1 MERRYKAILVGN
13 GTMGGRHRARFE
25 MCGVEFVAVLDN
37 QKDFDGIVD
46 RLNAGDLPAGSR
58 TAGGLLADFAV
69 IASPASSH
77 YGYAKFFLERK
88 IPVFVEKPLAIA
100 GEEAQELVDLAAKN
114 DTLLFV
120 AQSECY
126 NPIFLNFR
134 KHFLAELNTQTGARF
149 SLQGAHLDAGDMLIA
164 GDKLPAGSVR
174 LEFRREHHRSDR
186 CRDVN
191 VALDL
196 LVHDLSLFLTLFRA
210 EDVKVDWFKTGTK
223 SARDPA
229 EPSPANALV
238 DFDSAMLRLSLA
250 RGPHRGVIAD
260 FYVNRNSN
268 CDVRTI
274 TVDFARIACP
284 DGQGGIVPETSYTV
298 SLARYTQEGEID
310 HVPDSLDNE
319 HRFFLKLLAG
329 ACGGWGR
336 RAAQNAANCVKLA
349 CAT

>member
-1 MERRYKAILVGN
+1 MTRQYKAVLVGN

-25 MCGVEFVAVLDN
+25 MCGVEFVDVLD
-37 QKDFDGIVD
+37 KECSDESVLKASIEGKEF
-46 RLNAGDLPAGSR
+46 
-58 TAGGLLADFAV
+58 DFAV
-69 IASPASSH
+69 IASPASTH
-77 YGYAKFFLERK
+77 YAYAKFFLERK
-88 IPVFVEKPLAIA
+88 IPVFVEKPLATA
-100 GEEAQELVDLAAKN
+100 GEEAQELVDLATKN

-134 KHFLAELNTQTGARF
+134 KHFLAELNGRV
-149 SLQGAHLDAGDMLIA
+149 DAGDE
-164 GDKLPAGSVR
+164 LPAGSVR
-174 LEFRREHHRSDR
+174 LEFRREHRRSDR

-210 EDVKVDWFKTGTK
+210 EDLKVEWFKTGTK

-229 EPSPANALV
+229 

-250 RGPHRGVIAD
+250 HGLHKGVIAD

-298 SLARYTQEGEID
+298 SLARYTQEGEIE

-329 ACGGWGR
+329 ACGEWGR
-336 RAAQNAANCVKLA
+336 RAAQNAADCVKIA

>member
-1 MERRYKAILVGN
+1 MESRYKAILVGN

-37 QKDFDGIVD
+37 QKDFDGIAE

-77 YGYAKFFLERK
+77 YAYAKFFLEHK
-88 IPVFVEKPLAIA
+88 IPVFVEKPLATA

-134 KHFLAELNTQTGARF
+134 KHFLAELNTQADAYSNLRA
-149 SLQGAHLDAGDMLIA
+149 AHLDDKNFA
-164 GDKLPAGSVR
+164 GDKLPAGNVR
-174 LEFRREHHRSDR
+174 LEFRREHRRSDR

-210 EDVKVDWFKTGTK
+210 EDVKVEWFKTGTK

-229 EPSPANALV
+229 
-238 DFDSAMLRLSLA
+238 DFDSAMQRLSLA
-250 RGPHRGVIAD
+250 RGPHKGVVAD

-298 SLARYTQEGEID
+298 SLARYTQGGEIE

-329 ACGGWGR
+329 ACGEWGR
-336 RAAQNAANCVKLA
+336 RAAQNAADCVKLA